1 MDRIPHD
8 LSPDLDALAGRL
20 RDERPEVTE
29 ITLDRIKRRAMSQA
43 SSAGAGSWV
52 PNWAPKKGLFM
63 KPRIAVALVLAMGL
77 LTSGTGAT
85 LAVISESGSA
95 AQVQYPD
102 LKPKESVNPGV
113 LGSDPGGGG
122 SAVQEEQQV
131 ASGGGSE
138 LPFTGF
144 LAIPLLVV
152 GVVFLVAGGMLRSRA
167 GGDKTG

>member
-1 MDRIPHD
+1 MDRIPND
-8 LSPDLDALAGRL
+8 LSGDLEALGERL
-20 RDERPEVTE
+20 RNERPQVTE
-29 ITLDRIKRRAMSQA
+29 ITLDRMKRRAISQA
-43 SSAGAGSWV
+43 SSAGAGS
-52 PNWAPKKGLFM
+52 WAPKKGLFM

-102 LKPKESVNPGV
+102 LKPKQSVNPGV

-152 GVVFLVAGGMLRSRA
+152 GVVFLVAGGMIRSRA
-167 GGDKTG
+167 GGDKTV

>member
-1 MDRIPHD
+1 
-8 LSPDLDALAGRL
+8 
-20 RDERPEVTE
+20 
-29 ITLDRIKRRAMSQA
+29 
-43 SSAGAGSWV
+43 
-52 PNWAPKKGLFM
+52 M

-102 LKPKESVNPGV
+102 LKPKESIDPGV

-152 GVVFLVAGGMLRSRA
+152 GVVFLVAGGMIRSRA

>member
-1 MDRIPHD
+1 
-8 LSPDLDALAGRL
+8 
-20 RDERPEVTE
+20 
-29 ITLDRIKRRAMSQA
+29 
-43 SSAGAGSWV
+43 
-52 PNWAPKKGLFM
+52 M

-102 LKPKESVNPGV
+102 LKPKESIDPGV
-113 LGSDPGGGG
+113 LGSDPGSGG

-131 ASGGGSE
+131 ANSGGSE

-152 GVVFLVAGGMLRSRA
+152 GVVFLVTGGVLRSRA
-167 GGDKTG
+167 SGDKTG

>member
-1 MDRIPHD
+1 
-8 LSPDLDALAGRL
+8 
-20 RDERPEVTE
+20 
-29 ITLDRIKRRAMSQA
+29 
-43 SSAGAGSWV
+43 
-52 PNWAPKKGLFM
+52 M

-102 LKPKESVNPGV
+102 LKPKESIKPGV
-113 LGSDPGGGG
+113 LGLEPGGDGT
-122 SAVQEEQQV
+122 SVQEEQQV
-131 ASGGGSE
+131 ANSGSGE

-152 GVVFLVAGGMLRSRA
+152 GVVFLVMGGFLRSRA
-167 GGDKTG
+167 GRDETG

>member
-1 MDRIPHD
+1 MDRNPQD
-8 LSPDLDALAGRL
+8 LPGDLEAVASRL
-20 RDERPEVTE
+20 RADRPE
-29 ITLDRIKRRAMSQA
+29 ITGLELDRVKRRAISQA
-43 SSAGAGSWV
+43 SAAAG
-52 PNWAPKKGLFM
+52 PWAPKKGLFM

-102 LKPKESVNPGV
+102 LKPEESVKPDV
-113 LGSDPGGGG
+113 LGSEPDGD
-122 SAVQEEQQV
+122 AQVQEEQQV
-131 ASGGGSE
+131 ANSGGSE

-144 LAIPLLVV
+144 LAIPLLVAGV
-152 GVVFLVAGGMLRSRA
+152 GFLVTGGVLRSRA